1 MKIALVFSYDGSK
14 FQGSQ
19 TQPHENG
26 VEDALARALAH
37 VGIFNRPIIK

>member
-1 MKIALVFSYDGSK
+1 MKIQLIYSYDGSK

-26 VEDALARALAH
+26 VEDELARAL
-37 VGIFNRPIIK
+37 